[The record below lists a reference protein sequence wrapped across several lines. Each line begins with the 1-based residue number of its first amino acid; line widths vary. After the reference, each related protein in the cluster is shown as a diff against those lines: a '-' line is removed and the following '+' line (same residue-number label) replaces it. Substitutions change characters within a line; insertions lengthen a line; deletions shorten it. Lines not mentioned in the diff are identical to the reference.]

1 MLRIMKRLNIY
12 RSTNKHLVET
22 TTTATNTLPILQA
35 TFLVL
40 RPSSGQIQRR
50 IEMLYSTVAPLL
62 ALQHL
67 HNNFPRNK

>member
-35 TFLVL
+35 KFLVL

-67 HNNFPRNK
+67 HNNFPQNK